1 MASTAAALKGTTLLV
16 VAVFLVLLHPSMGR
30 QPGPAH
36 DCPEPENTGQEPAS
50 RAHHCS
56 DDTDQQPAPA
66 PTPVPAPPPTPV
78 LAPPPAPT
86 STPPTPTPTPAPPPA
101 PAPTLVPSPPP
112 PPTST
117 PPTPTPTPAPAA
129 VDCPLYCSMQCN
141 RQCQANATAGITQC
155 QADAVSNGNGCYDS
169 CTTNVCPDKC
179 VNSGCSFSNCT
190 CDNTYARSC
199 CQSCGQGIY
208 ATYSNCVNYY
218 SRAVEYCMIN
228 CQNDCNKNCIQ
239 QIQG

>member
-36 DCPEPENTGQEPAS
+36 HCPEPENTGQEPAS

-78 LAPPPAPT
+78 PAP
-86 STPPTPTPTPAPPPA
+86 PPTPTPTPA
-101 PAPTLVPSPPP
+101 
-112 PPTST
+112 
-117 PPTPTPTPAPAA
+117 PAPAA